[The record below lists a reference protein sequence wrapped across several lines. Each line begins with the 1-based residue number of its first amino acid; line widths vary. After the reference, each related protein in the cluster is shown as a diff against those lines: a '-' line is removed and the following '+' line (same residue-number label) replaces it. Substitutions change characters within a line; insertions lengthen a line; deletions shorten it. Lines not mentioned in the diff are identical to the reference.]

1 MPLVAPVAGA
11 EDLRFSSGSGQTVL
25 IELFT
30 SEGCNSCPPAEAYLN
45 QITGSPLLWKKF
57 IPVAFHVDYWDYLG
71 WKDRYAHPAHTQ
83 RQHQYAQQ
91 RSVRS
96 VYTPAFIVNG
106 QGWRPSLSSGDPGGG
121 GTPAGVLTVDL
132 KGNQLEVTFKPEN
145 AVSKTL
151 QLNLAVLGMGLST
164 RIQNGE
170 NAGRQSPHEFVM
182 LALKQ
187 MSSDSGRWRAVV
199 PATEQDRTAQ
209 RLALVAWVNQ
219 PGDLTPLQA
228 TGGYLPES
236 ATRVGKERQASP
248 EQVRNCHVDRREKSD
263 NAMMTPDFHAGRF
276 LAALDMTTY
285 SELP

>member
-1 MPLVAPVAGA
+1 MRQLLLSLVYTMLLVSPLAGA

-45 QITGSPLLWKKF
+45 QFTTNPLLWKKF

-91 RSVRS
+91 RSVRT

-106 QGWRPSLSSGDPGGG
+106 QGWRPSSSSGEPGGG
-121 GTPAGVLTVDL
+121 GAPAGVLTVDL
-132 KGNQLEVTFKPEN
+132 KGNQLGATFKPEN
-145 AVSKTL
+145 AAAKTL
-151 QLNLAVLGMGLST
+151 QLNIAVLGMGLST

-170 NAGRQSPHEFVM
+170 NAGRHSPHEFVV
-182 LALKQ
+182 LARKQ
-187 MSSDSGRWRAVV
+187 MSSDNGHWRGVTPV
-199 PATEQDRTAQ
+199 PEQDWGAQ
-209 RLALVAWVNQ
+209 RLALVAWVNL

-228 TGGYLPES
+228 TGGYLPTQ
-236 ATRVGKERQASP
+236 ATRVPKRTLM
-248 EQVRNCHVDRREKSD
+248 N
-263 NAMMTPDFHAGRF
+263 NPDQK
-276 LAALDMTTY
+276 LMAL
-285 SELP
+285 P